1 MKKKLFLIVSLCML
15 VLGLTACGED
25 PKKVDYNGVSYEQ
38 LEGASQNL
46 VSTLVAL
53 SDDDIDNYIAQS
65 MDDITTNLIQKWKE
79 MKPEV
84 GDYIDLGEF
93 SVDKSG
99 KTLTTTQIMD
109 FSGRDLTLT
118 CVYNYLNMQISDIT
132 LDENYSL
139 GEKMQKAAMNTLMGL
154 GTVFVILV
162 LISLIIKCFEII
174 PRLQKQAE
182 EKKAAAAGTV
192 QAEAPAAPQPEPVV
206 EAAPAEDDTELIAV
220 IAAAVAA
227 ASGTAPDGFEV
238 RSIIRRRKK

>member
-25 PKKVDYNGVSYEQ
+25 PKTVDYNGVSYDQ
-38 LEGASQNL
+38 LQSASQNL

-53 SDDDIDNYIAQS
+53 SDEDVDNYIEQS
-65 MDDITTNLIQKWKE
+65 MDDITKNLIQKWKE
-79 MKPEV
+79 LKPEV

-93 SVDKSG
+93 AVDKSG

-118 CVYNYLNMQISDIT
+118 CVYTYLDMQISDIT
-132 LDENYSL
+132 LDENYSI

-154 GTVFVILV
+154 GTVFLILI

-182 EKKAAAAGTV
+182 ERKAAAAGPV
-192 QAEAPAAPQPEPVV
+192 QPETPAQPEVV
-206 EAAPAEDDTELIAV
+206 AEAAPVQEQDDTELIAV
-220 IAAAVAA
+220 IAAAIAA
-227 ASGTAPDGFEV
+227 AQGTTTTDGFVV
-238 RSIIRRRKK
+238 RSIKKRRR